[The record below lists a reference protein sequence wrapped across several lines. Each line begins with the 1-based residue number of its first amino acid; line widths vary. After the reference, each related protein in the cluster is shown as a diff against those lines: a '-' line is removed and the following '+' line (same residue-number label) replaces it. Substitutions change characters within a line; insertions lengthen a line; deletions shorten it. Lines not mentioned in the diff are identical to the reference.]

1 MCLEVGH
8 EPGKILHGA
17 LLEAGS
23 FSPFVGE
30 ICTEPFVSLVSFLL
44 FMLVMEHILKSLVY
58 MPHECHTKQYF
69 LM

>member
-1 MCLEVGH
+1 LCLEVGH
-8 EPGKILHGA
+8 EPSKILHGA

-30 ICTEPFVSLVSFLL
+30 ICMESFVSLVNFLL

-69 LM
+69 LV